1 MDEKLVH
8 IIDIEN
14 IWRKTFMCRIF
25 KKKTPDEAWIK
36 QLVRIKNRQ
45 YKKKYNINKAYRFE
59 NRQIIFNIYM

>member
-1 MDEKLVH
+1 
-8 IIDIEN
+8 
-14 IWRKTFMCRIF
+14 MCRIF

-45 YKKKYNINKAYRFE
+45 YKKKYNINKAYRYE